1 MNRRNSAFPKILN
14 NFPDKFTIENIPGDL
29 LTDPCIYMNNAATT
43 WPKPPEVLKVASFV
57 FSSPF
62 YEHGRTTVHDAPD
75 YIGLARESVAD
86 FLGVSRPE
94 HIIFT
99 SGATDSLNLLIHGFA
114 SHVNRPFHAI
124 TTDLEHNSVLRPL
137 RTLEQEGK
145 CSLSIIRTSGPY
157 VKPEE
162 ILDLVRDDTA
172 LVVIGHGS
180 NVLGSVQ
187 NIEAIGTAVQHSG
200 AFFLV
205 DGAQTTGQ
213 YPAEPGRL
221 PVDAFVFTGHK
232 SLFGLPGTGGFYIK
246 YPELVDPIRQGG
258 TGVDSAGKFQ
268 PDEMPIKYEAGTP
281 NYPGIAALGAGTEF
295 VRRKGVDT
303 ILSQSRMMTSYLV
316 TALGDTEGVR
326 LYNPS
331 PDLPVITFSVDGMDS
346 EDIGFILWKAYR
358 IVVRT
363 GLHCS
368 PLVHERINAAG
379 GIRISLSCMNTMD
392 DCENVMT
399 AIREIAASVR

>member
-1 MNRRNSAFPKILN
+1 MTEPL
-14 NFPDKFTIENIPGDL
+14 
-29 LTDPCIYMNNAATT
+29 IYVNNAATT
-43 WPKPPEVLKVASFV
+43 WPKPPEVLKIAADV

-62 YEHGRTTVHDAPD
+62 YEHGRTTVQDAPD
-75 YIGLARESVAD
+75 YIGMARQNIAD
-86 FLGVSRPE
+86 FFGVSRPE
-94 HIIFT
+94 HIILT
-99 SGATDSLNLLIHGFA
+99 SSATDSLNMLIHGFA
-114 SHVNRPFHAI
+114 KRYRKQFHAV

-137 RTLEQEGK
+137 RTLEREGK
-145 CSLSIIRTSGPY
+145 CSLSIIRTTGPH

-162 ILDLVRDDTA
+162 IREEMRDDTA

-187 NIEAIGTAVQHSG
+187 DIETIGNLVKTSG

-205 DGAQTTGQ
+205 DGAQTAGQ
-213 YPAEPGRL
+213 YPVEPGHL

-232 SLFGLPGTGGFYIK
+232 SLFGLPGTGGFYIRS
-246 YPELVDPIRQGG
+246 PEQVDPVRQGG
-258 TGVDSAGKFQ
+258 TGVDSAGKYQ
-268 PDEMPIKYEAGTP
+268 PDEMPIKFETGTP
-281 NYPGIAALGAGTEF
+281 NYPGIAALDAGIGF

-303 ILSQSRMMTSYLV
+303 ILSQSAMMTSFLV
-316 TALGDTEGVR
+316 KELGKIEGVR

-331 PDLPVITFSVDGMDS
+331 PDLPVVTFLLEGMDS

-368 PLVHERINAAG
+368 PLIHERINAPG
-379 GIRISLSCMNTMD
+379 GVRISLSCMNTIEE
-392 DCENVMT
+392 CEATV
-399 AIREIAASVR
+399 AAVEEIAATIQ

>member
-1 MNRRNSAFPKILN
+1 MNEPL
-14 NFPDKFTIENIPGDL
+14 
-29 LTDPCIYMNNAATT
+29 IYLNNAATT
-43 WPKPPEVLKVASFV
+43 WPKPPGVLKAAAEV

-62 YEHGRTTVHDAPD
+62 YEHGRTTVRDAPD
-75 YIGLARESVAD
+75 YIGTARQTIAD
-86 FLGVSRPE
+86 FFGVSQPE

-99 SGATDSLNLLIHGFA
+99 SSATDSLNLLIHGFA
-114 SHVNRPFHAI
+114 KHYGKPFHAI

-137 RTLEQEGK
+137 RTLERDGK
-145 CSLSIIRTSGPY
+145 CSLSIIRTTEPQ

-162 ILDLVRDDTA
+162 IRDVMKDDTA
-172 LVVIGHGS
+172 LVVLGHGS

-187 NIEAIGTAVQHSG
+187 DIETIGNLVRSSG

-205 DGAQTTGQ
+205 DGAQTAGQ
-213 YPAEPGRL
+213 YPVKLGNH

-232 SLFGLPGTGGFYIK
+232 SLFGLPGTGGFYIRS
-246 YPELVDPIRQGG
+246 PVTVDPVWQGG

-268 PDEMPIKYEAGTP
+268 PEELPLKFETGTP
-281 NYPGIAALGAGTEF
+281 NYPGIAALDAGTGF
-295 VRRKGVDT
+295 VRTKGVDT
-303 ILSQSRMMTSYLV
+303 ILSETRRMTSYLV
-316 TALGDTEGVR
+316 KALGETDGVR

-331 PDLPVITFSVDGMDS
+331 PDLPVITFTLEGMDS

-368 PLVHERINAAG
+368 PLIHERINSQG
-379 GIRISLSCMNTMD
+379 GVRISLSCMNTMEE
-392 DCENVMT
+392 CECAVA
-399 AIREIAASVR
+399 AIEEIAGTMR

>member
-1 MNRRNSAFPKILN
+1 L
-14 NFPDKFTIENIPGDL
+14 
-29 LTDPCIYMNNAATT
+29 IYMNNAATT
-43 WPKPPEVLKVASFV
+43 WPKPPEVLKAASEV

-62 YEHGRTTVHDAPD
+62 HEHGRTTVRDAPD
-75 YIGLARESVAD
+75 YISMARESAAN
-86 FLGVSRPE
+86 FFGVSRPE
-94 HIIFT
+94 QVIFT
-99 SGATDSLNLLIHGFA
+99 SSATDSLNMLIHGFA
-114 SHVNRPFHAI
+114 SHYHKPFHAI

-145 CSLSIIRTSGPY
+145 CSLSIIRTTGPY
-157 VKPEE
+157 VKPED
-162 ILDLVRDDTA
+162 IRDVMRANTA

-187 NIEAIGTAVQHSG
+187 DIETIGKMVRDHG

-213 YPAEPGRL
+213 YPVEPGHL

-232 SLFGLPGTGGFYIK
+232 SLFGLPGTGGFYIRNQ
-246 YPELVDPIRQGG
+246 EQVDPTRQGG
-258 TGVDSAGKFQ
+258 TGVDSSGKYQ
-268 PDEMPIKYEAGTP
+268 PDEMPIKFEAGTP
-281 NYPGIAALGAGTEF
+281 NYPGIAALNAGTEF

-303 ILSQSRMMTSYLV
+303 ILSQSRSMTSYLV
-316 TALGDTEGVR
+316 KALGGVDGVR
-326 LYNPS
+326 LYNSS
-331 PDLPVITFSVDGMDS
+331 PDIPVLTFSVNGMES

-368 PLVHERINAAG
+368 PLVHERINTAG
-379 GIRISLSCMNTMD
+379 GVRISLSCMNTME
-392 DCENVMT
+392 DCEGAVA
-399 AIREIAASVR
+399 AIDEIAATTR

>member
-1 MNRRNSAFPKILN
+1 MTEPL
-14 NFPDKFTIENIPGDL
+14 
-29 LTDPCIYMNNAATT
+29 IYLNNAATT
-43 WPKPPEVLKVASFV
+43 WPKPPEVLKAAADV

-62 YEHGRTTVHDAPD
+62 YEHGRTTVRDAPD
-75 YIGLARESVAD
+75 YIGTTRQTVAD
-86 FLGVSRPE
+86 FFGVSRPE

-99 SGATDSLNLLIHGFA
+99 SSATDSLNLLIHGFA
-114 SHVNRPFHAI
+114 KRYGKPFHAI

-137 RTLEQEGK
+137 RTLEREGT
-145 CSLSIIRTSGPY
+145 CSLSIIRTTGPH

-162 ILDLVRDDTA
+162 IREIMTDDTA

-187 NIEAIGTAVQHSG
+187 DIEAIGNLVRSSG

-205 DGAQTTGQ
+205 DGAQTAGQ
-213 YPAEPGRL
+213 YPAEPGNL

-232 SLFGLPGTGGFYIK
+232 SLFGLPGTGGFYIRS
-246 YPELVDPIRQGG
+246 PEQVDPVRQGG
-258 TGVDSAGKFQ
+258 TGVDSAGKYQ
-268 PDEMPIKYEAGTP
+268 PEELPLKFETGTP
-281 NYPGIAALGAGTEF
+281 NYPGIAALDAGTGF

-303 ILSQSRMMTSYLV
+303 ILSESGRMTASLV
-316 TALGDTEGVR
+316 KTLGDIEGVI

-331 PDLPVITFSVDGMDS
+331 PDLPVITFSLENMES

-358 IVVRT
+358 VIVRT

-368 PLVHERINAAG
+368 PLVHERINPEG
-379 GIRISLSCMNTMD
+379 GVRISLSCMNTME
-392 DCENVMT
+392 DCERAVA
-399 AIREIAASVR
+399 AIEEIAETMR